1 MTSILVCNRGI
12 DSSLI
17 LSTSWG
23 LKVLTHDD
31 IIVLKDS
38 ISRDFKHS
46 NIEALLG
53 YSLFFTDG
61 ECL

>member
-1 MTSILVCNRGI
+1 MVLH